1 MWRTLVQHASRVSY
15 VKRMPRRK
23 RKAWVS
29 FSKKVK
35 AVDLTQLP
43 KSTFRTTVLRRWSSG
58 NGQQY
63 VDGFAFRPGE
73 GDPGSGCD
81 DIAALSQYT
90 ADALGFNLKD
100 ATSSADRQALDFQ
113 SNGPRIASFI
123 LDISL
128 SNMLSSTAYIDM
140 YEVTVRQDLPYSFA
154 GNERQ
159 VWTTVLSQHSA
170 LANTYNGGDVK
181 PSTSTF
187 GTKLFDVKEFTSKF
201 KINKVETITLPG
213 NGSCVRQW
221 REPRNI
227 RVGMNTYQNVVF
239 HKGDKMLFFI
249 IRGPPGL
256 NSTTQVFSTPT
267 DIVAQ
272 CVRTYKWC
280 MPGYNFS
287 SIQTRN
293 AGP

>member
-1 MWRTLVQHASRVSY
+1 MWRTLVQHARRVSY
-15 VKRMPRRK
+15 VKKRMPRRK

-43 KSTFRTTVLRRWSSG
+43 KSTFRTIVLRRWSSG

-140 YEVTVRQDLPYSFA
+140 YEVTVRQIFLILLLAMSDRCGLPCCRSILLLLIPIMVVML
-154 GNERQ
+154 NL
-159 VWTTVLSQHSA
+159 VPVPLVLSCLMLRSLRPSSRLTRWRLLLFLVMA
-170 LANTYNGGDVK
+170 LVFVNGV
-181 PSTSTF
+181 S
-187 GTKLFDVKEFTSKF
+187 L
-201 KINKVETITLPG
+201 
-213 NGSCVRQW
+213 
-221 REPRNI
+221 NI